1 MGITLERAPERPSM
15 TTAHRRTIQ
24 RRIAAWITVLGLLA
38 AFLVSVTTAMGGG
51 SAGGYI
57 LSAVY
62 FAIGLAGL
70 AWWSILRRLKD

>member
-1 MGITLERAPERPSM
+1 M
-15 TTAHRRTIQ
+15 TTNRRRMLQ

-62 FAIGLAGL
+62 FVIGLAGL
-70 AWWSILRRLKD
+70 VWWITLRRITR

>member
-1 MGITLERAPERPSM
+1 M
-15 TTAHRRTIQ
+15 TTTRTRMMH

-62 FAIGLAGL
+62 FVIGLAGL
-70 AWWSILRRLKD
+70 IWWVTLRQADKSRHE